1 MLHLYVESSG
11 EDVEY
16 RRGHVQRR
24 TSKTVQGMERSC
36 EDRLREL
43 ELFSLEKGRF
53 WGDLTAAYLYLK
65 DCCKKE

>member
-1 MLHLYVESSG
+1 MHLYVESSG

-24 TSKTVQGMERSC
+24 TSKTVQGMEHSC